1 MSRRRATPTVLDS
14 VLLEEMLKK
23 ISKRQLLSIVDSP
36 SRRIALWSGSVSA
49 GKTFASLIAFLLA
62 VRNAPTNGLIVIVGN
77 SIDTIY
83 TNVFTQLM
91 NSELFG
97 TAVVSQVKYT
107 PGATKAFILGRE
119 IILVGSNNAASVKR
133 IQGKTIALAY
143 VDEATLLLEPFWDML
158 ITRLRVE
165 GARLLGTMN
174 PASQNHWLRKKWILA
189 ADAQDVIH
197 FHMTMLDNPSLPQWY
212 IEQMKRSFAG
222 VFYDRMIRGLWTN
235 AAGAVYPMWDPDR
248 HVIRFDQMPRI
259 ERVVGVGIDYGTS
272 NASAALM
279 VGLTRPEQG
288 QKRRLILMN
297 EWRYDPR
304 DHHGATLAPSDQ
316 AKQYVKWL
324 GLKHTQTDET
334 FNPDYHVVDPAASHF
349 SAELRKY
356 PALQLAN
363 ASNAVLKGIA
373 TVSGLLANDQ
383 LLVTDRCEGFT
394 TEVTE
399 YRWDEKATNEGRDEV
414 VKEDDHSLDAGRYGV
429 HTTRSN
435 WQYELEAA

>member
-1 MSRRRATPTVLDS
+1 MTLDS
-14 VLLEEMLKK
+14 TFLAALLKR
-23 ISKRQLLSIVDSP
+23 ISRKQLLSIVDSP

-49 GKTFASLIAFLLA
+49 GKTFASLIAFLIA
-62 VRNAPTNGLIVIVGN
+62 VRNAPTNGLIVVVGN
-77 SIDTIY
+77 SLDTIY

-91 NSELFG
+91 NAELFG

-107 PGATKAFILGRE
+107 PGATRAMILGRE
-119 IILVGSNNAASVKR
+119 VILVGANNAASVKR

-174 PASQNHWLRKKWILA
+174 PASMNHWLRKKWILA

-197 FHMTMLDNPSLPQWY
+197 FKMTMLDNPSLPQWY
-212 IEQMKRSFAG
+212 IDQMKRSFAG
-222 VFYDRMIRGLWTN
+222 VFYDRMILGKWTN
-235 AAGAVYPMWDPDR
+235 AAGAVYPMWDPAR

-288 QKRRLILMN
+288 TKRRLILMD

-316 AKQYVKWL
+316 AKQYVQWL
-324 GLKHTQTDET
+324 GKAHMPHEGTIAPE
-334 FNPDYHVVDPAASHF
+334 YHVVDPAASHF
-349 SAELRKY
+349 SAELRKF
-356 PALQLAN
+356 PGLQLAN
-363 ASNAVLKGIA
+363 ASNAVLKGIG

-383 LLVTDRCEGFT
+383 LLVTDRCPGFT
-394 TEVTE
+394 SEVSE
-399 YRWDEKATNEGRDEV
+399 YRWDSKATDEGLDAV
-414 VKEDDHSLDAGRYGV
+414 VKEDDHSLDAGRYGI
-429 HTTRSN
+429 HTTRSS
-435 WQYELEAA
+435 WQYALDAA